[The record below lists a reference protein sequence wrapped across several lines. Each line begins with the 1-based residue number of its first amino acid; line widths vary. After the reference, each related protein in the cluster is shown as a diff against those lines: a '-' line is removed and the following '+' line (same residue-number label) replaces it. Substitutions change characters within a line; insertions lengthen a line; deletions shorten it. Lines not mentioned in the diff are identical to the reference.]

1 MARQLL
7 LHFLVNNFPP
17 GSNHVRNKTVP
28 QKNAEIQND

>member
-7 LHFLVNNFPP
+7 LDFFVNNFPP

-28 QKNAEIQND
+28 QKNAEIQSD